1 MDESPEARR
10 ARVAAWSYETEA
22 VASLLTGAHG
32 SLRAPTAD
40 MVMLWPF
47 LVSAS
52 AAVEKLLKL
61 AALSMADLEPAA
73 VKGHATSAIDDAIWA
88 HAHRV
93 PLPGIAKHAV
103 AQQQQNEHW
112 QALRE
117 MLEGYALGRRFNY
130 LDEIRGAPQ
139 HRPSPM
145 HMWNDFENAVVNT
158 SPELVAA
165 RGRFANGEDDGTV
178 FNAVRRSAVGEVLHT
193 WTHAVLSLG
202 QGGLLGR
209 EAGIWFGQVRL
220 GLRR

>member
-1 MDESPEARR
+1 MDESPHARR

-22 VASLLTGAHG
+22 VASLLSAAHAA
-32 SLRAPTAD
+32 LRAPTAD

-61 AALSMADLEPAA
+61 AALSMAEVESVA
-73 VKGHATSAIDDAIWA
+73 VKGHATGAIDDAIWA
-88 HAHRV
+88 HAHRT
-93 PLPGIAKHAV
+93 PLPGIARHAV

-112 QALRE
+112 QTLRD
-117 MLEGYALGRRFNY
+117 MLEGYALGRRFTY
-130 LDEIRGAPQ
+130 LDEDRGAPQ

-145 HMWNDFENAVVNT
+145 HMWNDFENTIVNT

-165 RGRFANGEDDGTV
+165 RGHFANGEDDGTI
-178 FNAVRRSAVGEVLHT
+178 FNAARRSAVAAVLHT

-202 QGGLLGR
+202 EGGLLG
-209 EAGIWFGQVRL
+209 ADASVWFGQVRL
-220 GLRR
+220 GLER

>member
-1 MDESPEARR
+1 MDESPQARH

-22 VASLLTGAHG
+22 VASLLTGAHA

-61 AALSMADLEPAA
+61 AALSMAGTAPAEI
-73 VKGHATSAIDDAIWA
+73 KGHATSAIDDAIWA

-93 PLPGIAKHAV
+93 ALPGIATQAV

-112 QALRE
+112 RPLRE
-117 MLEGYALGRRFNY
+117 MLEGYALGRRFTY
-130 LDEIRGAPQ
+130 LDEIRGEPQ

-158 SPELVAA
+158 TPELVAA
-165 RGRFANGEDDGTV
+165 RGLFANGEDDGTV
-178 FNAVRRSAVGEVLHT
+178 FNAARRSAVGEVLHT

-202 QGGLLGR
+202 EGGLLGSD
-209 EAGIWFGQVRL
+209 AGIWFGQVRL
-220 GLRR
+220 GLKR

>member
-1 MDESPEARR
+1 MNESPQVRH
-10 ARVAAWSYETEA
+10 ARVAAWAYETEA
-22 VASLLTGAHG
+22 VASLLTGAHA

-61 AALSMADLEPAA
+61 TALSMADIEPAA

-93 PLPGIAKHAV
+93 PLPGIAMHAV

-112 QALRE
+112 QPLRE
-117 MLEGYALGRRFNY
+117 MLEGYALGRRFSY

-165 RGRFANGEDDGTV
+165 RGRCATGEDDGTV
-178 FNAVRRSAVGEVLHT
+178 FNAARRSAVGAVLHT

-202 QGGLLGR
+202 EGGLLGS